1 MSNLINRLELI
12 KDIDPFNKQLLN
24 DCYLEVQS
32 LTDEVKRLRDHN
44 ERLLQIIYQNHAS
57 LEENYGLAGTEQK
70 L

>member
-1 MSNLINRLELI
+1 MNLIQRLELI

-24 DCYLEVQS
+24 DCYNTVQS
-32 LTDEVKRLRDHN
+32 LTDEVERLRGHN

-57 LEENYGLAGTEQK
+57 LEEHYELANTEQK